1 MVSLDQ
7 DQVRRAASALLK
19 HIKSS
24 AVKKSSLIEEEGE
37 VVLAQISLHK
47 IPENVSVKPIPIAIP
62 HPLRQ
67 QEDCDMCLIVKDNAK
82 EWIKKMMDNEP
93 VEGLTKVRL
102 SLTRDCHLLSLL
114 AHYRSRFLALCPWRE
129 GRRAP
134 ITEVPQ
140 LSSIND
146 SPFVCRGRSTKTPCC
161 RLNGCHLQNPVRS

>member
-82 EWIKKMMDNEP
+82 EWIKKMMDVEP

-102 SLTRDCHLLSLL
+102 SLTRDCHLL
-114 AHYRSRFLALCPWRE
+114 
-129 GRRAP
+129 
-134 ITEVPQ
+134 
-140 LSSIND
+140 
-146 SPFVCRGRSTKTPCC
+146 
-161 RLNGCHLQNPVRS
+161 